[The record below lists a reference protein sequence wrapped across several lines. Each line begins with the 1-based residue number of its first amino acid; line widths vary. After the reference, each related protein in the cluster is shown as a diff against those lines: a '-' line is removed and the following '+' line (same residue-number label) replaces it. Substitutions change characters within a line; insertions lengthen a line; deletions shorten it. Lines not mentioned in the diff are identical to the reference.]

1 MRLVRWRAQS
11 RCSLI
16 LFLISNSNE
25 LHFSSGSEPTIHF
38 SPSALR
44 QTLTCPPPLDYSF
57 SLFTYMLT
65 LSTHKISCY
74 SKEGRNNVCL
84 PLQRPRLLVDLFAL
98 GQSSLARDAASFLTF
113 LMCVFP
119 FVVFVQVSGCRR
131 ARRIGLCKQCC
142 WLCRCAPPKHTYYH
156 LQLFLAHRRLS
167 AGPTHAHLAHSCC
180 LS

>member
-1 MRLVRWRAQS
+1 MRLVWWRAQS

-25 LHFSSGSEPTIHF
+25 LHFSSGSEPSIHF

-44 QTLTCPPPLDYSF
+44 QTLTYLFLLLLLVCSF

-65 LSTHKISCY
+65 LLTHKISCY
-74 SKEGRNNVCL
+74 SKDGGENVCL
-84 PLQRPRLLVDLFAL
+84 PLQRPRLNVGLFAL
-98 GQSSLARDAASFLTF
+98 SQSSLARDVASFLTF

-131 ARRIGLCKQCC
+131 ARRIGLRKHCF

-156 LQLFLAHRRLS
+156 LQLFLAHR
-167 AGPTHAHLAHSCC
+167 
-180 LS
+180 